1 MANINENVK
10 FFTKLDDLASGK
22 KLEEFVQRQAEECWE
37 QIVTT
42 SPPQVQ
48 TGRYIASIQVRDVQ
62 RSGNEIFAEVFTD
75 LRLEWHNVFLAE
87 LLEHGTGIY
96 REDGTGRQTPWV
108 YFNKNWQ
115 RFVYTHG
122 IKPMPH
128 WTPAYQMQ
136 TVKMKEGIKHVFD

>member
-10 FFTKLDDLASGK
+10 FFAKLDDLASGK

-37 QIVTT
+37 QIVST
-42 SPPQVQ
+42 SPPEVQ
-48 TGRYIASIQVRDVQ
+48 TGQYIASIQVRDVQ
-62 RSGNEIFAEVFTD
+62 REGNEIFAEVFTD

-96 REDGTGRQTPWV
+96 REDGAGRQTPWT

-115 RFVYTHG
+115 RFVHTDG

-128 WTPAYQMQ
+128 WTPAYEMQ
-136 TVKMKEGIKHVFD
+136 TVKMKEGIKHVFN

>member
-1 MANINENVK
+1 MDNINENIK
-10 FFTKLDDLASGK
+10 FFAKLDDLASGK

-48 TGRYIASIQVRDVQ
+48 TGQYIASIQVRDVQ

-75 LRLEWHNVFLAE
+75 LRLDWHNVFLAE

-128 WTPAYQMQ
+128 WTPAFQMQ
-136 TVKMKEGIKHVFD
+136 SVKMKEGLRHVFN

>member
-1 MANINENVK
+1 MANINANVK
-10 FFTKLDDLASGK
+10 FFAKLDDLASGK
-22 KLEEFVQRQAEECWE
+22 RLEEFVQRQAEECWE

-42 SPPQVQ
+42 TPPQVQ
-48 TGRYIASIQVRDVQ
+48 TGQYIASIRVRDVQ

-75 LRLEWHNVFLAE
+75 LRLDWHNVFLAE

-96 REDGTGRQTPWV
+96 REDGTGRQTPWT
-108 YFNKNWQ
+108 YYNDRWK
-115 RFVYTHG
+115 RFVFTRG

-136 TVKMKEGIKHVFD
+136 TVKMKEGLRHVFN

>member
-1 MANINENVK
+1 MANINANVK
-10 FFTKLDDLASGK
+10 FFAKLDDLASGK
-22 KLEEFVQRQAEECWE
+22 RLEEFVQRQAEECWE

-42 SPPQVQ
+42 TPPQVQ
-48 TGRYIASIQVRDVQ
+48 TGQYIASIQVRDVQ

-75 LRLEWHNVFLAE
+75 LRLDWHNVFLAE

-96 REDGTGRQTPWV
+96 REDGTGRQTPWT
-108 YFNKNWQ
+108 YYNDRWK
-115 RFVYTHG
+115 RFVFTRG

-136 TVKMKEGIKHVFD
+136 TVKMKEGLRHVFN